1 MRNTVLK
8 SLRQIT
14 SLALAYLL
22 CFGSAYAGLLIRSGD
37 GIQVT
42 GADGIQVTGA
52 DGIQVTGADGI
63 LNFNVNGIQVTGAD
77 GIQTTGADGIQTT
90 GADGVPT
97 TGVDGIQVTGA
108 DGIQVTTADG
118 IQVTGA
124 DGIQVTT
131 ADGTQYRA
139 DSIVFRQA
147 NGVRTG
153 ASNSLT
159 AFGVNGVQAA
169 GPDGIQVT
177 TADGIQVTGADG
189 IQVTGADGATVKT
202 PDGRVFAVSPNGIQV
217 TGADGIQ
224 MRGADGIQI
233 TGADSITRKAGVAP
247 VSASTG
253 GLRSVDPELAVTLD
267 RMTDDSSVNA
277 VLVYHRPPTDQD
289 LADLQAIGVIGGTR
303 FRVLPM
309 IYVTATRDQI
319 IQISHLRSVRSIY
332 GNRTLEFTADPA
344 RGATGVDRAAADADL
359 TRFNNGLPVSGRGVT
374 VAVLDTGVDAT
385 HADLADRVAQ
395 NVKLADLESAP
406 AAGFA
411 YPVNVE
417 NVPDTDQAHGHGTFV
432 AGVIG
437 GNGSRSA
444 GQYTGVA
451 PGARIVGL
459 SAGDAN
465 LVFVLNGFDYLLA
478 RGAALGVRV
487 VNCSFSAETVYDAND
502 PVNVATKMLFDR
514 GVTSVFSAGNTGPGL
529 RTLNPYAAAP
539 WVVSVGATDGG
550 KLASFSSRGDFAN
563 PEARPTL
570 VAPGVKVVG
579 LRSTG
584 VSQTGIEGVGFNS
597 DAGLAPGLL
606 PYYTTATGTSF
617 SAPQVAGAIALM
629 LEANPRLSP
638 AQIKDILQRTATP
651 LAPYYQ
657 HEVGAGMLNA
667 HAAVLEAAFPSRRM
681 GRFRAAFDGRF
692 FRAVAD
698 APQTF
703 RGTVAPGATGYETT
717 FGVPENSLF
726 ASMQIG
732 WGPLWSLND
741 LGMALYDSAGA
752 KQADVNVVN
761 LPGLAG
767 HRERA
772 LVARPQP
779 GAWRM
784 TVKNTLGLAG
794 TSQEF
799 TGVLETAHAEY
810 APLNDVSA
818 LTAQQRED
826 VYQSLRT
833 FVLEPAGRN
842 YRPGFAASRGDLA
855 AALVIG
861 GRVPQ
866 YVPAAPTYRDVR
878 DQSTMLFVES
888 AQRGPRGPL
897 FPGVA
902 AGDSFSPNA
911 AADRLTAAVALV
923 RAAGLQ
929 AEADARAGDAL
940 LGIADA
946 AKVPAALRGYV
957 YVAVARGMLTADQ
970 ANFRPQVALTRLELA
985 HAMAALQNLLN
996 Q

>member
-1 MRNTVLK
+1 M
-8 SLRQIT
+8 
-14 SLALAYLL
+14 
-22 CFGSAYAGLLIRSGD
+22 
-37 GIQVT
+37 
-42 GADGIQVTGA
+42 
-52 DGIQVTGADGI
+52 
-63 LNFNVNGIQVTGAD
+63 
-77 GIQTTGADGIQTT
+77 
-90 GADGVPT
+90 
-97 TGVDGIQVTGA
+97 
-108 DGIQVTTADG
+108 
-118 IQVTGA
+118 
-124 DGIQVTT
+124 
-131 ADGTQYRA
+131 
-139 DSIVFRQA
+139 
-147 NGVRTG
+147 
-153 ASNSLT
+153 
-159 AFGVNGVQAA
+159 
-169 GPDGIQVT
+169 

-189 IQVTGADGATVKT
+189 IQVTGADGTQYRADSVVFRQANGVRTGASNGLTAFGVNGIQTTGADGIQITTADGIQITGADGIQVTAADGAVVKT
-202 PDGRVFAVSPNGIQV
+202 PDGRVFAVSPNGIQI

-224 MRGADGIQI
+224 ITGADGIQI
-233 TGADSITRKAGVAP
+233 TGADSVTRTAGVAP

-253 GLRSVDPELAVTLD
+253 GLRSVDPELALTLD

-277 VLVYHRPPTDQD
+277 VLVYHRLPTDQD
-289 LADLQAIGVIGGTR
+289 LADLQALGVIGGTR

-319 IQISHLRSVRSIY
+319 IQISHLRAVRSIY
-332 GNRTLEFTADPA
+332 GNRTLEFAADPA
-344 RGATGVDRAAADADL
+344 RGATGVDRAQADADL
-359 TRFNNGLPVSGRGVT
+359 TRFNGGLPVSGRGVT

-385 HADLADRVAQ
+385 HADLAGRVAQ
-395 NVKLADLESAP
+395 NVKLADLQSAP
-406 AAGFA
+406 AGFT
-411 YPVNVE
+411 YPANVE
-417 NVPDTDQAHGHGTFV
+417 NLPDTDQAHGHGTFV

-437 GNGSRSA
+437 GNGARSA
-444 GQYTGVA
+444 GQYAGVA

-465 LVFVLNGFDYLLA
+465 LVFVLNGFDYLLE
-478 RGAALGVRV
+478 RGPSLGVRV
-487 VNCSFSAETVYDAND
+487 VNCSFSAEAVYDPND

-550 KLASFSSRGDFAN
+550 KLASFSSRGDFAH
-563 PEARPTL
+563 PSVSPTL

-629 LEANPRLSP
+629 LEANPKLAP
-638 AQIKDILQRTATP
+638 WQIKDILQRTATP

-667 HAAVLEAAFPSRRM
+667 HAAVLEAAFPQRRM
-681 GRFRAAFDGRF
+681 GRFRAAFD
-692 FRAVAD
+692 
-698 APQTF
+698 APQVFT
-703 RGTVAPGATGYETT
+703 GTVAPGATGYGTT
-717 FGVPENSLF
+717 FSVPENSIF

-741 LGMALYDSAGA
+741 LGMALYDPAGA
-752 KQADVNVVN
+752 KQADVNVLN

-772 LVARPQP
+772 LVARPAG

-794 TSQEF
+794 TAQEF

-810 APLNDVSA
+810 APLNDISA
-818 LTAQQRED
+818 LSAQQRED

-833 FVLEPAGRN
+833 FTLEPAGHN
-842 YRPGFAASRGDLA
+842 FRPSFYASRGDLA

-866 YVPAAPTYRDVR
+866 YFPAAPTYRDVR

-888 AQRGPRGPL
+888 AQRSPRGAL

-911 AADRLTAAVALV
+911 SVDRLTAAVALV

-929 AEADARAGDAL
+929 AEADARANDAL
-940 LGIADA
+940 LGVSDA
-946 AKVPAALRGYV
+946 TKIPAGMRGYI
-957 YVAVARGMLTADQ
+957 YVAIARGMLTADQ
-970 ANFRPQVALTRLELA
+970 GSFRPQVGLTRLELA
-985 HAMAALQNLLN
+985 HAMAALQSLLN
-996 Q
+996 K